1 MSHTHTII
9 LSLILACTC
18 TSHNYGAQTTLRTVQ
33 RVYTKHGD
41 SFYRGAIWGADTVYL
56 LGKLYPNK
64 IPAKATT
71 TSFAALNY
79 VGLLYLGYQYSHLK
93 HALITAGQAIQGN
106 RTITCLAA
114 LAQAFCSGVFIIDA
128 LAMAAAATYMLQNNI
143 KAANQIYAK
152 MMPLADATL
161 AITIGL
167 DCYHMLQSNAF
178 ARLAGASDL
187 LLKGLGYFSMAKCR
201 HNPNSLTQATC
212 WWGMATLYGIKSLWF
227 GTPRVRV

>member
-1 MSHTHTII
+1 MTLTQKII
-9 LSLILACTC
+9 LYLLLACTYP
-18 TSHNYGAQTTLRTVQ
+18 SHNYSAQATLRSAQ
-33 RVYTKHGD
+33 RIYTTHGD
-41 SFYRGAIWGADTVYL
+41 TLYHGAIWGADTVYL

-64 IPAKATT
+64 IPTKATT

-79 VGLLYLGYQYSHLK
+79 VGLLYLGYQYTHLK
-93 HALITAGQAIQGN
+93 HALSTAWQATQSN
-106 RTITCLAA
+106 QKITCLAA
-114 LAQAFCSGVFIIDA
+114 LAQAFCSGVFLIDA
-128 LAMAAAATYMLQNNI
+128 LAMAAAATYMLRGNT
-143 KAANQIYAK
+143 KTANRIYAK

-167 DCYHMLQSNAF
+167 DCYHMAQSNTF

-187 LLKGLGYFSMAKCR
+187 LLKGLGYVSMAKCR

-227 GTPRVRV
+227 GTPQVHV

>member
-1 MSHTHTII
+1 MQKII
-9 LSLILACTC
+9 LSLFLACTY
-18 TSHNYGAQTTLRTVQ
+18 TSHNYGAQATLHSAQ
-33 RVYTKHGD
+33 RMYTKHGD
-41 SFYRGAIWGADTVYL
+41 SLYHGAIWGADTVYL
-56 LGKLYPNK
+56 LGKLYPDK
-64 IPAKATT
+64 ISTKTTT

-106 RTITCLAA
+106 QNLTCIAA
-114 LAQAFCSGVFIIDA
+114 LAQAFCSGVFLIDA
-128 LAMAAAATYMLQNNI
+128 LAMAVAATYMLMGDT
-143 KAANQIYAK
+143 KAANRIYAK